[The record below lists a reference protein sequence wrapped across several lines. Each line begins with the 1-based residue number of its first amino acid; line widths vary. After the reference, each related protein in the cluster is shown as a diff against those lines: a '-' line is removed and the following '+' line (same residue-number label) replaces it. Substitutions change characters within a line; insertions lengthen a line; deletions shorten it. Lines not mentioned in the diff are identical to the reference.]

1 MTKRSIDAQVAG
13 LLGIHQSQ
21 VSLITTTFLRLAG
34 RAVAQRGRLYLEGLG
49 EFTRNDLKVGFRK
62 GAALH
67 RTLKETPMEKYGV
80 DEGVEQDV
88 LEKAA
93 SQGCPECGAKCEKHG
108 NTLVCPNH
116 GTAPFEK
123 KSK

>member
-1 MTKRSIDAQVAG
+1 MSKRSIDAQVAG

-21 VSLITTTFLRLAG
+21 VSLVTTTFLRLVG
-34 RAVAQRGRLYLEGLG
+34 RAIAQRGHLYVAGLG
-49 EFTRNDLKVGFRK
+49 EFTRDGNKVRFRR
-62 GAALH
+62 GDALH

-80 DEGVEQDV
+80 DEGQDQET

-93 SQGCPECGAKCEKHG
+93 ADGCPECGAKCERHG
-108 NTLVCPNH
+108 QTLVCPVH

-123 KSK
+123 NSK